1 MKLIFRKELFLKDAI
16 KIKQDKELIEIAL
29 NSWVSD
35 CDGREVEIKIGDYL
49 IHGDWCE
56 IVEE

>member
-1 MKLIFRKELFLKDAI
+1 MKLIFRKELFLKDAKNAI
-16 KIKQDKELIEIAL
+16 QDKELIDIAL

-35 CDGREVEIKIGDYL
+35 CDGREVELKIGNYI